1 MYVCKCLYVC
11 TVCVMCVCMY
21 GRISGEGEAA
31 SDSNLVLLKEE
42 LIRLETEKGIYSL
55 NVCI

>member
-1 MYVCKCLYVC
+1 MLCVY
-11 TVCVMCVCMY
+11 VCVMCMY

-42 LIRLETEKGIYSL
+42 LIRLEAQKGIYSL